1 MNLLIAPV
9 QVRVHQVQVVQ
20 ITEHMEP
27 QKDQAADLPIL
38 ATEVLEADLLIQ
50 ETAVIGRQV
59 QDLIIPVQVTREAVQ
74 IVEAIVQADQVQ
86 DHQVV
91 VIVPADRLVPDL
103 QVHVRLTA
111 VDQAQEAQVAQE
123 VHRVQVVLAVLP
135 AVQVAAEGKLVT
147 LI

>member
-9 QVRVHQVQVVQ
+9 QVRVHQALVVQVP
-20 ITEHMEP
+20 EHMV
-27 QKDQAADLPIL
+27 QLKDQAADLPIL

-59 QDLIIPVQVTREAVQ
+59 QDLIIPAQATREAVQ
-74 IVEAIVQADQVQ
+74 IVEAIVPADQVQ

>member
-1 MNLLIAPV
+1 
-9 QVRVHQVQVVQ
+9 
-20 ITEHMEP
+20 
-27 QKDQAADLPIL
+27 
-38 ATEVLEADLLIQ
+38 
-50 ETAVIGRQV
+50 
-59 QDLIIPVQVTREAVQ
+59 
-74 IVEAIVQADQVQ
+74 VEAIVQADQVQ